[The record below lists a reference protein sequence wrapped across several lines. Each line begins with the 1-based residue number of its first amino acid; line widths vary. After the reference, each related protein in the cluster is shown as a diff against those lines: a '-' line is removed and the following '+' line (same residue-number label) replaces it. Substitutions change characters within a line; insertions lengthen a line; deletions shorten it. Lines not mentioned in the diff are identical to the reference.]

1 MTVDVSSPY
10 QILHNVLREL
20 EQKKPQLDE
29 LVHTAEN
36 LKADFNRQ
44 QVHGKE
50 PVKSCQDL
58 LYHLMEMVK
67 VSRLREHWDEANSK
81 VLQRKTELDAML
93 ADSER
98 YEAKRAE
105 VDAWL
110 SRMELR
116 FARMPPVGNTAD
128 VLEAQMREQKAFHAE
143 LHQYKHHIELF
154 SQLTQKLIAV
164 YQQDDTS
171 RVKRTT
177 EAINQRYEE
186 LNTSIINRGK
196 GLHSAINSL
205 HNFDRSL
212 EKFLAWL
219 SEVESGLEA
228 VEAEADREGKPSHQ
242 LKDTFSN
249 GYSINIGE
257 RQSPSPFINI
267 LLALIYI
274 EDSGIEQCLNN

>member
-1 MTVDVSSPY
+1 
-10 QILHNVLREL
+10 
-20 EQKKPQLDE
+20 
-29 LVHTAEN
+29 
-36 LKADFNRQ
+36 
-44 QVHGKE
+44 
-50 PVKSCQDL
+50 
-58 LYHLMEMVK
+58 
-67 VSRLREHWDEANSK
+67 
-81 VLQRKTELDAML
+81 ML

-186 LNTSIINRGK
+186 LNSSIINRGK

-228 VEAEADREGKPSHQ
+228 VETEADREGKPSHQ
-242 LKDTFSN
+242 LKVAGFHSSSH
-249 GYSINIGE
+249 GQINSAGAEKNIPEFTSASDWPSESPDLNPLDYQLWSKLE
-257 RQSPSPFINI
+257 RMACHRAHPNLEQSLVRAVERFPQKV
-267 LLALIYI
+267 
-274 EDSGIEQCLNN
+274 QCGTIDDWPRR